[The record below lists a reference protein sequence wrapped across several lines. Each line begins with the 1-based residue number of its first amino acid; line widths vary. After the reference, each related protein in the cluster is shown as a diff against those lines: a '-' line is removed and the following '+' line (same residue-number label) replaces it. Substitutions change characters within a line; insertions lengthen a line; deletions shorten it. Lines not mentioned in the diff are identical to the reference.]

1 MITDMSQG
9 RPAAILWRFTIPM
22 LLSAVFQQLYNVAD
36 SVVAGRFVGEDALA
50 AVGASFPITMI
61 FMAVAL
67 GSNTGCSV
75 ISSVLSALGFWM
87 GTGGSSLVSLYLG
100 AREKEKAH
108 CAAST
113 GFFLALGLGGVIAA
127 GGLLAL
133 EPLMR
138 LLGTPENVFADSQLY
153 LNVYIGGLTFLFLY
167 NICTGVFTALGDSR
181 TPLYFLIGSSISNIL
196 LDIFFVVWLK
206 MGVAGVAWAT
216 FAAQGA
222 ASVLAFLTL
231 LHRIKQLRSTEPY
244 AKFSAEMLVQVT
256 IVAIPSI
263 LQQCFVSVG
272 NLFVQSAVN
281 SYGSAVVA
289 GFSACQKLN
298 TFAVTCMTTLSNGVS
313 SFTAQNLG
321 ADKKERI
328 SEGFRAG
335 TLLGI
340 LVCVPFFLFYF
351 FFGRTAMGLF
361 LDESSAAAIQAGVD
375 YMHIVTPF
383 YFIVTIKVM
392 CDGVLRGGSAML
404 YFMTTTFTDLFLR
417 VALAFLFA
425 KGLGLGA
432 TGIWMAWP
440 FGWTLSALLSI
451 FFYRLKPW
459 LKKEL

>member
-1 MITDMSQG
+1 
-9 RPAAILWRFTIPM
+9 
-22 LLSAVFQQLYNVAD
+22 
-36 SVVAGRFVGEDALA
+36 
-50 AVGASFPITMI
+50 
-61 FMAVAL
+61 MAVAVGEYRL
-67 GSNTGCSV
+67 CRCGFPPVRGKKIQRTQNGYLHHLLRLHCGQRGSDACRH
-75 ISSVLSALGFWM
+75 F
-87 GTGGSSLVSLYLG
+87 
-100 AREKEKAH
+100 RRKCH
-108 CAAST
+108 ASPHPHP
-113 GFFLALGLGGVIAA
+113 AD
-127 GGLLAL
+127 
-133 EPLMR
+133 
-138 LLGTPENVFADSQLY
+138 VFADAKLY
-153 LNVYIGGLTFLFLY
+153 LHIYIYGFLFLY
-167 NICTGVFTALGDSR
+167 LYNICNGIFTSLGDSR

-263 LQQCFVSVG
+263 LQQCFVSIG

-392 CDGVLRGGSAML
+392 CDGCCA
-404 YFMTTTFTDLFLR
+404 
-417 VALAFLFA
+417 VAV
-425 KGLGLGA
+425 
-432 TGIWMAWP
+432 P
-440 FGWTLSALLSI
+440 CSI
-451 FFYRLKPW
+451 S
-459 LKKEL
+459 